1 VDRRRLYE
9 VGAAGSAWTAREDPA
24 ARARR
29 RARLRWLFAVG
40 IGANAATWTLA
51 GLAFVLGGPR
61 WGATFGILALATA
74 PLVLLPG
81 LAEAAARLTAR
92 RRHARRPPDFPTD

>member
-9 VGAAGSAWTAREDPA
+9 VGAAGAAWTAREDPA